1 MRDDPLRMSR
11 VEQIETELRKLS
23 QAELH
28 CIRAWLDE
36 IIEDELEFT
45 PEFEAKVQES
55 EKQMA
60 TGQHARVR
68 KPESR

>member
-1 MRDDPLRMSR
+1 M
-11 VEQIETELRKLS
+11 ETELSKLS
-23 QAELH
+23 QSELH
-28 CIRAWLDE
+28 RIRAWLDE

-60 TGQHARVR
+60 SGQQPRVR

>member
-1 MRDDPLRMSR
+1 M
-11 VEQIETELRKLS
+11 ETELRKLS

-28 CIRAWLDE
+28 RIRSWLDE

-55 EKQMA
+55 EKQM
-60 TGQHARVR
+60 TSGQYARVR
-68 KPESR
+68 KPESS